1 MMWKS
6 LFWGFTLYLLVDYGF
21 LGIPLVCIFDFCSI
35 LYLKDQLN
43 FFLGFDSFI
52 DQCRLSISLCYSFIS
67 LSLLILFQ
75 QGVRVVLSYWEGT
88 YLCDCQ
94 FGFLVLLMSHRCKR
108 CHFSQIILDLFEG
121 WLFLIVW
128 SLSMAALTNAKDLLL
143 SSHRT
148 HAIFD

>member
-21 LGIPLVCIFDFCSI
+21 FGISLACIFDFCCI

-52 DQCRLSISLCYSFIS
+52 DQWRLSISLCYSFIS
-67 LSLLILFQ
+67 LSLLIFFQ

-88 YLCDCQ
+88 FACDCQ
-94 FGFLVLLMSHRCKR
+94 FGFLVLSMSHRCKR
-108 CHFSQIILDLFEG
+108 CHFSLIILDLFEG

-128 SLSMAALTNAKDLLL
+128 SLSMAALTNAKDWLL
-143 SSHRT
+143 SSH
-148 HAIFD
+148 